1 MYLIVLYSKVEIWF
15 RLISMYARFVILIK
29 F

>member
-15 RLISMYARFVILIK
+15 RLISMYTRFVILIK